1 MTVVALAIETTRSL
15 NNAIERATDPK
26 EAVKAFIRDIDM
38 VEDEV
43 ITMILATVLEDE
55 FTTADEAREF
65 EREVELAFEAA
76 VPELFAEGYVWL
88 E

>member
-15 NNAIERATDPK
+15 NNAIERANDPK
-26 EAVKAFIRDIDM
+26 EAAKAFIRGIDIVD
-38 VEDEV
+38 DEV

-55 FTTADEAREF
+55 TTSAEEAREF
-65 EREVELAFEAA
+65 ERQVELAFEAA
-76 VPELFAEGYVWL
+76 VPELFAEGYMWL